1 MAVPPRTASLAF
13 SFDLIPISSDVWHL
27 HLYIRD
33 PTRKNH
39 EMKLTAKT
47 VHEHPTGYK
56 CWISRKADLI
66 SQNIKNQKQEVQR
79 LRQS

>member
-1 MAVPPRTASLAF
+1 
-13 SFDLIPISSDVWHL
+13 
-27 HLYIRD
+27 
-33 PTRKNH
+33 
-39 EMKLTAKT
+39 MKLTAKT

-56 CWISRKADLI
+56 YWISRKADLI